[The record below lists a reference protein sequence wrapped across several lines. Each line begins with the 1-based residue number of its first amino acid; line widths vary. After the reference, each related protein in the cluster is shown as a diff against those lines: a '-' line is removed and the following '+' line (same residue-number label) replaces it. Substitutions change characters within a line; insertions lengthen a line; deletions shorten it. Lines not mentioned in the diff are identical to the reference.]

1 LTLVSIYESPSVAPP
16 PRFVPTHLDRRG
28 STGDSIDYKEV
39 LPMFVS
45 RQLRALIAP
54 AIIAAMFGVP
64 QTQAQGPGASP
75 PSQAL
80 SAPAQV
86 IASAATEGK
95 LAYVMFYNQSDAKT
109 STLFETIKATSAKQ
123 PSTTWATV
131 RVNDPNERPVAERF
145 QVTRAPMPMVVAVHP
160 NGAVTGFFA
169 MKATEPELL
178 NCLVS
183 PKKAEC
189 MKALQTNQLVLVCVS
204 ANGQSSVP
212 AGVEAFQTDPH
223 FGLRT
228 HVVHVNSS
236 DPTEASFVAGMELDP
251 RMSDTVTV
259 FLAPPGA
266 VVGKF
271 PVNATKEQFAAKLA
285 AAGKC
290 CDDEKCQHNKAA
302 PKSTARPGKVT
313 Q

>member
-1 LTLVSIYESPSVAPP
+1 MFEPRQFRLLIPLAVFAATINLQAARAQAPTSP
-16 PRFVPTHLDRRG
+16 
-28 STGDSIDYKEV
+28 
-39 LPMFVS
+39 
-45 RQLRALIAP
+45 AP
-54 AIIAAMFGVP
+54 A
-64 QTQAQGPGASP
+64 
-75 PSQAL
+75 QAL

-86 IASAATEGK
+86 LASSVAEGK
-95 LAYVMFYNQSDAKT
+95 LTYIMFYNQSNART
-109 STLFETIKATSAKQ
+109 TVLFDTIKATSAKQ
-123 PSTTWATV
+123 PTTTWATV
-131 RVNDPNERPVAERF
+131 RISDPNERPVAEKF

-160 NGAVTGFFA
+160 NGAVTGFYA

-189 MKALQTNQLVLVCVS
+189 MKALQNNQLVLVCVAPNVES
-204 ANGQSSVP
+204 AVP

-223 FGLRT
+223 FGVRT
-228 HVVHVNSS
+228 RIVHVNSS
-236 DPTEASFVAGMELDP
+236 DPVEASFVTGMELDP
-251 RMSDTVTV
+251 RTSEAVTV
-259 FLAPPGA
+259 FLAPPGV

-271 PVNATKEQFAAKLA
+271 PINATKDQLAAKLA

>member
-1 LTLVSIYESPSVAPP
+1 MFASRLFRLLIPLAVFAATTSDQSAQAQAPAAPP
-16 PRFVPTHLDRRG
+16 T
-28 STGDSIDYKEV
+28 T
-39 LPMFVS
+39 
-45 RQLRALIAP
+45 
-54 AIIAAMFGVP
+54 
-64 QTQAQGPGASP
+64 
-75 PSQAL
+75 QAL

-86 IASAATEGK
+86 LASAATEGK
-95 LAYVMFYNQSDAKT
+95 LTYVMFYSQSDART

-123 PSTTWATV
+123 PTTTWATV
-131 RVNDPNERPVAERF
+131 RINDPNERPVAEKF
-145 QVTRAPMPMVVAVHP
+145 QVTRAPMPMVVGVHP
-160 NGAVTGFFA
+160 NGAVTGFFS

-189 MKALQTNQLVLVCVS
+189 MKALQGNQLVLACVS
-204 ANGQSSVP
+204 PNGQTTVP

-228 HVVHVNSS
+228 RVVHVNSS
-236 DPTEASFVAGMELDP
+236 DPVEASFVAGMELDP
-251 RMSDTVTV
+251 RTSETVTV
-259 FLAPPGA
+259 FLAPPGV

-271 PVNATKEQFAAKLA
+271 PINATKEQLAAKLA

-290 CDDEKCQHNKAA
+290 CDDEKCQHNQAA

>member
-1 LTLVSIYESPSVAPP
+1 MFAPRLFRLLIP
-16 PRFVPTHLDRRG
+16 L
-28 STGDSIDYKEV
+28 
-39 LPMFVS
+39 
-45 RQLRALIAP
+45 ALIAAAINDQAARAQAP
-54 AIIAAMFGVP
+54 AAPAP
-64 QTQAQGPGASP
+64 
-75 PSQAL
+75 AL

-86 IASAATEGK
+86 LASAATEGK
-95 LAYVMFYNQSDAKT
+95 LTYIMFYSQSDAKT
-109 STLFETIKATSAKQ
+109 TALFETIKATSAKQ
-123 PSTTWATV
+123 PTTTWATA
-131 RVNDPNERPVAERF
+131 RITDPNERPVAEKF

-160 NGAVTGFFA
+160 NGAVTGFFS
-169 MKATEPELL
+169 MKTTEPELL

-204 ANGQSSVP
+204 PNAQTTVP

-223 FGLRT
+223 FGPRT
-228 HVVHVNSS
+228 LVVHVNSS
-236 DPTEASFVAGMELDP
+236 DPVEASFVAGMELDP
-251 RMSDTVTV
+251 RTAETVTV

-271 PVNATKEQFAAKLA
+271 PINATKAQLAAKLA

-290 CDDEKCQHNKAA
+290 CDDEKCQHNQAA
-302 PKSTARPGKVT
+302 PRSTARPGKVT